1 MNARLPILMILIV
14 FSYFSFVPTYPCLGQ
29 HFSKDSSSLLTK
41 NEEGPSPKED
51 LKGGYSSAIEEY
63 EKEKLAKMK
72 RNIGRRLLTVKT
84 INPAEF
90 FESPDDLERKVRIK
104 REKEGFVIMEVVQ
117 NQLGT
122 MNFYQVK
129 FDSGETG
136 YLSADGNHL
145 EIKIKEGSLI
155 SVPKRASGK
164 KKSAS
169 QSKALAS
176 QAVELIKNH
185 LTLADPVTSEKR
197 SVEKRMMDQ
206 KARSFPNLKWRYEA
220 KEIGNNKY
228 RVMQYAGE
236 GVGPPL
242 IRTWIVDF
250 STGEIKPENLA
261 AKEMYQ

>member
-1 MNARLPILMILIV
+1 MNARLPILMVLIV
-14 FSYFSFVPTYPCLGQ
+14 FSYFSFVPTYPCFGQ
-29 HFSKDSSSLLTK
+29 YSSKDSSSLLAK
-41 NEEGPSPKED
+41 NGEGPSPKEN
-51 LKGGYSSAIEEY
+51 SRQETSAAIEEY

-84 INPAEF
+84 INPAVF
-90 FESPDDLERKVRIK
+90 YESPNDLERKLRVK
-104 REKEGFVIMEVVQ
+104 REKEGFVIVAVVQ
-117 NQLGT
+117 NQSGT

-136 YLSADGNHL
+136 YLSSDANNL

-155 SVPKRASGK
+155 SLPKRT
-164 KKSAS
+164 SARKNLS
-169 QSKALAS
+169 QTKVLAS
-176 QAVELIKNH
+176 QAVELVKNH

-197 SVEKRMMDQ
+197 SVEKRMIDQ

-220 KEIGNNKY
+220 KGIGSNKY
-228 RVMQYAGE
+228 RVTQYAGE
-236 GVGPPL
+236 GVGPPI